1 MNHQNAHLVSLHIPQ
16 LAPKPKDTRWIRWSV
31 LLMAA
36 VALSV
41 SNLHCMGEVTVSHD
55 PVYHYSAGRGEGLS
69 VSKDGYRI
77 IVSSPTDIS
86 ASLGQ
91 PAETTFHSHIPF
103 VNNLPRAFNVF
114 NETAPRLDIGLIE
127 AADVAVVH
135 GQHYGLVAVR
145 ANRIMQ
151 PAPLPPLVP
160 LSGALLA
167 VSDDQVLQT
176 LPITGRPD
184 GLKASP
190 DGRYAVVADE
200 GGGNILVYDL
210 LGGPGQIYLAARISR
225 ATLQSFYI
233 GVPNPTGDF
242 IEPESIGFAPDSSFA
257 LVTIQDSSS
266 VAAIDMTA
274 ITLGQEQGG
283 LTPEQIGDAALKSVV
298 HLPHGFRNNVNTA
311 TGLKFRGVEPDGVA
325 VSPDG
330 SFAIVANESHQSAK
344 HLQGLSVLDL
354 RGGLQAI
361 EARTYSIFR
370 IDPSLL
376 ENTGLTE
383 ESLPDWS
390 TTTYPTD
397 ANKLPRLD
405 PTNVEIVKRGNQ
417 TIAVFVIER
426 YNPSAAQLAASPN
439 FESRGSVLF
448 LDVSDALAG
457 KFGVIDRVQVGVPA
471 SPGLPNT
478 GATLEGIDTAQNGR
492 WIFVSISNGGGDKGT
507 VARLELINK

>member
-1 MNHQNAHLVSLHIPQ
+1 MSPDI
-16 LAPKPKDTRWIRWSV
+16 
-31 LLMAA
+31 
-36 VALSV
+36 
-41 SNLHCMGEVTVSHD
+41 
-55 PVYHYSAGRGEGLS
+55 VYHYSAGRGEGLS

-77 IVSSPTDIS
+77 MVSSPTDIS

-91 PAETTFHSHIPF
+91 PAETTFQSHIPF

-127 AADVAVVH
+127 AADVAVLH
-135 GQHYGLVAVR
+135 GHHYGLVAVR

-167 VSDDQVLQT
+167 VSGDQVLQT

-184 GLKASP
+184 GVKVSP

-210 LGGPGQIYLAARISR
+210 SGGPGQIYLAARISR
-225 ATLQSFYI
+225 ATLQSFYN

-361 EARTYSIFR
+361 EAQTYSIFD

-376 ENTGLTE
+376 ENTGLT
-383 ESLPDWS
+383 SVPDLVHHHLS
-390 TTTYPTD
+390 HRCQQASAAGPHERGDREARQPDRRCVCHRALQSFGRATGRFAHLRIPRLR
-397 ANKLPRLD
+397 ALPRR
-405 PTNVEIVKRGNQ
+405 E
-417 TIAVFVIER
+417 
-426 YNPSAAQLAASPN
+426 
-439 FESRGSVLF
+439 
-448 LDVSDALAG
+448 
-457 KFGVIDRVQVGVPA
+457 
-471 SPGLPNT
+471 
-478 GATLEGIDTAQNGR
+478 
-492 WIFVSISNGGGDKGT
+492 
-507 VARLELINK
+507 

>member
-1 MNHQNAHLVSLHIPQ
+1 MSRDIA
-16 LAPKPKDTRWIRWSV
+16 
-31 LLMAA
+31 
-36 VALSV
+36 
-41 SNLHCMGEVTVSHD
+41 
-55 PVYHYSAGRGEGLS
+55 YHYSAGRGEGLS
-69 VSKDGYRI
+69 VSKTGFRI
-77 IVSSPTDIS
+77 MVSSPTDIS

-91 PAETTFHSHIPF
+91 PAETTFQSHIPI
-103 VNNLPRAFNVF
+103 VINLPRPFKPF
-114 NETAPRLDIGLIE
+114 NEIDRLDLDLVE
-127 AADVAVVH
+127 AADVALSPTRF
-135 GQHYGLVAVR
+135 YGLVAVR

-160 LSGALLA
+160 LAGALLA
-167 VSDDQVLQT
+167 VNGDRVLQT
-176 LPITGRPD
+176 LPIEGRPD
-184 GLKASP
+184 GVKISP
-190 DGRYAVVADE
+190 DGHYAVVADE
-200 GGGNILVYDL
+200 GGGSILVYDL
-210 LGGPGQIYLAARISR
+210 SAGPEQIYLAARIARS
-225 ATLQSFYI
+225 TLQSFYN

-274 ITLGQEQGG
+274 ITLGQEQGA

-298 HLPHGFRNNVNTA
+298 HLPHGFRNNVNTP

-361 EARTYSIFR
+361 EAQTYSIFD

-376 ENTGLTE
+376 ENTGLT
-383 ESLPDWS
+383 SVPDPS

-426 YNPSAAQLAASPN
+426 YNPSAVQLAASSN

-448 LDVSDALAG
+448 LDVSGALNG
-457 KFGVIDRVQVGVPA
+457 DFGVIDRVPVGVPA